1 MNEAQVIEAI
11 MLLPSARR
19 FADAMALDCLQGR
32 NLLVLTGAQ
41 LAPECLRRLL
51 DDALG
56 RRRGSRVQAVGLE
69 VFSSAE
75 RPSAFLAR
83 HAVSNED
90 AFRPG
95 PTQLDA
101 AGLPDTVFLLSGL
114 ERLPPTAQETWA
126 KYFHAWTQYPA
137 TSAHVLALATSV
149 RPGRLRDATG
159 DTRMAVHAW
168 WRSLSALEVHLL
180 CKLCTDASE
189 EWAAARWRE
198 AVLPHVAGCDTRLVA
213 GLWDAVLQSEEELA
227 AALRQHGESLGL
239 SRVPLTALWQGLR
252 RASGG
257 NADVSRL
264 EGSWGQAW
272 SLGAAHGSEEHGVEF
287 TAAALAV
294 LDERS
299 DLRHRMWRG
308 QAALL
313 LPHLDH
319 LRISV
324 CRELISA
331 RGRDWPIR
339 LGGRLFAGEER
350 TRVEADPLATEFG
363 PLEII
368 LRESRHSA
376 DRRFHPLVKRARQ
389 MRNALAHY
397 QPVSLSDYRELL
409 AEQRAVNLGPVHH
422 YFGGGS

>member
-1 MNEAQVIEAI
+1 

-19 FADAMALDCLQGR
+19 FADTMALDCIQGR

-41 LAPECLRRLL
+41 LASECLRRLL
-51 DDALG
+51 DDAIG
-56 RRRGSRVQAVGLE
+56 RRRGPRVQAVGLE
-69 VFSSAE
+69 IFSEAE
-75 RPSAFLAR
+75 QPSAFLAR

-95 PTQLDA
+95 ATEQDTT
-101 AGLPDTVFLLSGL
+101 GLPDTVFLLSGL
-114 ERLPPTAQETWA
+114 ERLSQSAQEIWA
-126 KYFHAWTQYPA
+126 KYFHTWTLYPA
-137 TSAHVLALATSV
+137 TSAHVLVLATST
-149 RPGRLRDATG
+149 RPGRLRDATS
-159 DTRMAVHAW
+159 DTRLAVHAW
-168 WRSLSALEVHLL
+168 WRNLSTLEIHLL

-198 AVLPHVAGCDTRLVA
+198 AVLPHIAGYDTRLIA
-213 GLWDAVLQSEEELA
+213 HLWDAVLQSEAELT
-227 AALRQHGESLGL
+227 AALRQHGEGLGL
-239 SRVPLTALWQGLR
+239 ARAPLATLWQGLR

-257 NADVSRL
+257 NTDASTLV
-264 EGSWGQAW
+264 GNWGQAW
-272 SLGAAHGSEEHGVEF
+272 SMGAVHGSDEHGVEF

-294 LDERS
+294 LDKHL

-313 LPHLDH
+313 LPYLDH

-324 CRELISA
+324 CRELTST
-331 RGRDWPIR
+331 RGQDWPLR
-339 LGGRLFAGEER
+339 LGGRLFAGDER
-350 TRVEADPLATEFG
+350 TRVELDPLATEFG

-368 LRESRHSA
+368 LKESHHTA
-376 DRRFHPLVKRARQ
+376 TKRFHPLIKRARL

-409 AEQRAVNLGPVHH
+409 AEQLAVKLSPIH
-422 YFGGGS
+422 S